1 MAQFDTEYQR
11 LEASYSDSPPGE
23 EDLLVHV
30 PEGSKCEF
38 LTDSQSGGIG
48 ETWRRNIEGARG
60 LCSFR
65 ALTSLLLCPTAPW
78 HHIENLDLFFSRIS
92 FVSPCW
98 SCGTFRPSLSQAPN
112 RKLGCIY
119 PWRGME
125 LFLRLKDVGK

>member
-30 PEGSKCEF
+30 PEGSK
-38 LTDSQSGGIG
+38 S
-48 ETWRRNIEGARG
+48 
-60 LCSFR
+60 
-65 ALTSLLLCPTAPW
+65 PW

-112 RKLGCIY
+112 RKLGCVY

-125 LFLRLKDVGK
+125 LFLRLKDIGK